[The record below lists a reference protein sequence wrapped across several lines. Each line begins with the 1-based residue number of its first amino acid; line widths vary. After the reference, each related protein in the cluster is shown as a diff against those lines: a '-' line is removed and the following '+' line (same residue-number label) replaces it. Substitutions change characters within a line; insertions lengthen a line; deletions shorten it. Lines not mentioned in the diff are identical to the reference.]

1 MEESEL
7 GNGGFHWFPNQG
19 LDSPIDL
26 NRGVSYGYAK
36 NRTYI
41 GVRKMLPVTHRTH
54 PWLAMAF
61 DTMVND
67 CDVVVNYAELKEGDN
82 KRHCLTIG
90 VLTPVEFRPFMR
102 TMAADM
108 SSKFSERLALGVFS
122 PRSSLRCTYI
132 GEEPYVGTVDQ
143 WHFKFTGKVNA
154 QDKNFRELARLFQH
168 SFYTLEDKTRK
179 VSTKINHTGKW

>member
-7 GNGGFHWFPNQG
+7 ANGGLYWLPDEG
-19 LDSPIDL
+19 IDSVIDL
-26 NRGVSYGYAK
+26 NRGVRYGYAK
-36 NRTYI
+36 HRTYT
-41 GVRKMLPVTHRTH
+41 GVRQMLPVTHRTH

-61 DTMVND
+61 DVMVND
-67 CDVVVNYAELKEGDN
+67 CDVVVNYAEVKEGDN
-82 KRHCLTIG
+82 KRQCLTIG
-90 VLTPVEFRPFMR
+90 VLVPVEYRPFMR
-102 TMAADM
+102 TMTADM

-132 GEEPYVGTVDQ
+132 GDDTHTGTVDQ

-168 SFYTLEDKTRK
+168 SFYSFEDNTIK
-179 VSTKINHTGKW
+179 VRTSFNYKGK